1 VLAHYVEVLVPPS
14 VLQKM
19 VSRDNDIDKRVSLF
33 RVYKNYKHIYAP
45 NIKTSKY
52 GNTSSPE
59 Q

>member
-1 VLAHYVEVLVPPS
+1 
-14 VLQKM
+14 
-19 VSRDNDIDKRVSLF
+19 LF

-59 Q
+59 QWFNLVESKFLVFVKLNNNLK